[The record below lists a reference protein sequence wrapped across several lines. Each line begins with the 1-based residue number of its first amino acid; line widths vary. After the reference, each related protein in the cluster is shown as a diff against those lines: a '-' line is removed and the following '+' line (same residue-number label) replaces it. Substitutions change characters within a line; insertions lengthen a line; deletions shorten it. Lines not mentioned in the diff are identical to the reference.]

1 MLYIDMVD
9 NKFSLVNI
17 IFPPQVRSQNPTD
30 DFTVIDLQNLRSVHA
45 SDHHIDP
52 QSRQVHKE

>member
-45 SDHHIDP
+45 FDHHTEP